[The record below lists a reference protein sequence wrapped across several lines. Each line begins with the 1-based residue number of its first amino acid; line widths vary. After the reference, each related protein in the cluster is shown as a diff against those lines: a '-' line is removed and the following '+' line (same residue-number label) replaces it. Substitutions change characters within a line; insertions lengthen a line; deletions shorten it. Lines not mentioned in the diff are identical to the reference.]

1 VPEDIAL
8 FIDFENIRYSMLNIQ
23 RREPDPQELIAVARR
38 YGTVMVARA
47 YADWSRQPEPF
58 KGSLTAAMIDRV
70 DCPAKQRDRIRM
82 GTNHYAA
89 GIPGSSSVPGYPE
102 QGSFARP
109 WSSTIT
115 GNSGPLPALNPQA
128 STNGWYTEQEPPP
141 LQSELDE
148 SILPA
153 DDAVSEETYA
163 NTDFSQRDA
172 FRQNLPYQNP
182 YGQSTPTGPLAQSNT
197 GPLGYPVPYQHTGT
211 TGHLP
216 AVSSNNSAGMQQST
230 STVIQ
235 STVDLNMLMDIIETV
250 FDRPTIS
257 TFVLMT
263 GDKDFTR
270 ISARL
275 KLRLNKTVIV
285 VGIPGTV
292 SRDLI
297 SSANQFVPLVPN
309 GVTGN
314 TGALPTINANG
325 AYASPSSGNT
335 GAFPSLGNTNSM
347 NAISAANP
355 GSTGNT
361 GAMPAVTY
369 PGAAQP
375 AYQFQNLYGAN
386 LPPSPPIDILDPQF
400 LQFLDYIDRNW
411 SWRTIIGVSN
421 FIGDPVNPKNRF
433 RGRLTR
439 ESARELLNS
448 CIQQGILLLQTD
460 QTGAEDLRLNRMHP
474 GVDEVLKQ
482 FVR

>member
-1 VPEDIAL
+1 MPEEIAL

-47 YADWSRQPEPF
+47 YSDWSRQPEPF

-82 GTNHYAA
+82 GTVHYSGNQPTGAL
-89 GIPGSSSVPGYPE
+89 GTPMLVSE
-102 QGSFARP
+102 QG
-109 WSSTIT
+109 T
-115 GNSGPLPALNPQA
+115 GSLAPTPFQREWPSGPLSNSGPLPAIPPQGIGNEWGSYQDTPETGQPEIDENPL
-128 STNGWYTEQEPPP
+128 P
-141 LQSELDE
+141 LPEDE
-148 SILPA
+148 TLTDEGYQLP
-153 DDAVSEETYA
+153 DYQ
-163 NTDFSQRDA
+163 QRDLS
-172 FRQNLPYQNP
+172 RQNAPYQNP
-182 YGQSTPTGPLAQSNT
+182 YGQSAPTGPLGFSSST
-197 GPLGYPVPYQHTGT
+197 GPLRYNTSTPV
-211 TGHLP
+211 
-216 AVSSNNSAGMQQST
+216 QST
-230 STVIQ
+230 GNTGQMPAINASGSNTIVQSTVVQ

-297 SSANQFVPLVPN
+297 SSASQFVPLVPGGSPVAV
-309 GVTGN
+309 GVGDSGFGSMSMTGN
-314 TGALPTINANG
+314 TG
-325 AYASPSSGNT
+325 
-335 GAFPSLGNTNSM
+335 SM
-347 NAISAANP
+347 AAISI
-355 GSTGNT
+355 
-361 GAMPAVTY
+361 GAPTSQL
-369 PGAAQP
+369 QP
-375 AYQFQNLYGAN
+375 FPMDA
-386 LPPSPPIDILDPQF
+386 LDPQL

-448 CIQQGILLLQTD
+448 CIQQGILIVQTD
-460 QTGAEDLRLNRMHP
+460 PTGAEDLRLNRAHP

>member
-1 VPEDIAL
+1 LPEDIAL

-82 GTNHYAA
+82 GTIHYPASNT
-89 GIPGSSSVPGYPE
+89 PTGSLPTPSYVSE
-102 QGSFARP
+102 QGSGIYPPSTSRQ
-109 WSSTIT
+109 WSPTVSS
-115 GNSGPLPALNPQA
+115 NSGSLPALQPA
-128 STNGWYTEQEPPP
+128 DTNDGWAVESDESPP
-141 LQSELDE
+141 LQNELDTQ
-148 SILPA
+148 LLQ
-153 DDAVSEETYA
+153 SEEVT
-163 NTDFSQRDA
+163 TDENCGIADYQRDSY
-172 FRQNLPYQNP
+172 RQSYPYTTPASNP
-182 YGQSTPTGPLAQSNT
+182 STSPLSYPSTQQTGN
-197 GPLGYPVPYQHTGT
+197 

-216 AVSSNNSAGMQQST
+216 AISSGGNSTIVQST
-230 STVIQ
+230 VVQ

-297 SSANQFVPLVPN
+297 SSANQFVPLVPGGSGNTGALPAVN
-309 GVTGN
+309 GNTVQQMSPTTGN
-314 TGALPTINANG
+314 TGALPAFNPMSYTGPMPAIQ
-325 AYASPSSGNT
+325 AYPMQPSS
-335 GAFPSLGNTNSM
+335 
-347 NAISAANP
+347 
-355 GSTGNT
+355 
-361 GAMPAVTY
+361 
-369 PGAAQP
+369 
-375 AYQFQNLYGAN
+375 
-386 LPPSPPIDILDPQF
+386 LPPMDVLDPQF

-439 ESARELLNS
+439 ESARELLNV

-460 QTGAEDLRLNRMHP
+460 PTGAEDLRLNRMHT

>member
-1 VPEDIAL
+1 MPEDIAL

-82 GTNHYAA
+82 GTVHYT
-89 GIPGSSSVPGYPE
+89 GNQPGGALGTSMFVPD
-102 QGSFARP
+102 QGTGSLTPTPFQREWPAEP
-109 WSSTIT
+109 L
-115 GNSGPLPALNPQA
+115 GNSGPLPAIPSQEIRNEWGSYQGTSEIGQPEIDENP
-128 STNGWYTEQEPPP
+128 
-141 LQSELDE
+141 LSEDE
-148 SILPA
+148 SLTDEGYQLP
-153 DDAVSEETYA
+153 EYQ
-163 NTDFSQRDA
+163 QRDLS
-172 FRQNLPYQNP
+172 RQNVPYQNP
-182 YGQSTPTGPLAQSNT
+182 YGQSAPTGPLGFSSST
-197 GPLGYPVPYQHTGT
+197 GPLGYNTSNPVQPTGN
-211 TGHLP
+211 TGQMP
-216 AVSSNNSAGMQQST
+216 AINASGSSTIVQST
-230 STVIQ
+230 VVQ

-297 SSANQFVPLVPN
+297 SSANQFVPLVP
-309 GVTGN
+309 GGN
-314 TGALPTINANG
+314 TGGMGFPPNTG
-325 AYASPSSGNT
+325 SGFGQMSSGNT
-335 GAFPSLGNTNSM
+335 GSM
-347 NAISAANP
+347 PAISYTA
-355 GSTGNT
+355 STT
-361 GAMPAVTY
+361 STT
-369 PGAAQP
+369 AQLP
-375 AYQFQNLYGAN
+375 AYGNGT
-386 LPPSPPIDILDPQF
+386 PPMDVLDPQF

-439 ESARELLNS
+439 ESARELLNT
-448 CIQQGILLLQTD
+448 CIQQSILILHTD
-460 QTGAEDLRLNRMHP
+460 PTGAEDLRLNRSHP

>member
-1 VPEDIAL
+1 
-8 FIDFENIRYSMLNIQ
+8 MLNIQ

-47 YADWSRQPEPF
+47 YADWSLQPEPF

-82 GTNHYAA
+82 GTMHYPSANSPT
-89 GIPGSSSVPGYPE
+89 GSLGSPGLVTE
-102 QGSFARP
+102 QGTGSFQRQWP
-109 WSSTIT
+109 SGPL
-115 GNSGPLPALNPQA
+115 GNSGPLPAITPQGVGNEWPGYQDP
-128 STNGWYTEQEPPP
+128 SESRPSEPDEDMLEEHEP
-141 LQSELDE
+141 LADEGYLSEDFPQREPSRQFL
-148 SILPA
+148 SHP
-153 DDAVSEETYA
+153 TYP
-163 NTDFSQRDA
+163 T
-172 FRQNLPYQNP
+172 P
-182 YGQSTPTGPLAQSNT
+182 YGQTTPTGSLGQGSST
-197 GPLGYPVPYQHTGT
+197 GPLGYPNGTPVVHTGN
-211 TGHLP
+211 TGHMP
-216 AVSSNNSAGMQQST
+216 AINASGSSTIVQST
-230 STVIQ
+230 VVQ

-297 SSANQFVPLVPN
+297 SSANQFVPLVPGGSPVAI
-309 GVTGN
+309 GVSDSGFGSMSMTGN
-314 TGALPTINANG
+314 TG
-325 AYASPSSGNT
+325 
-335 GAFPSLGNTNSM
+335 SM
-347 NAISAANP
+347 AAIS
-355 GSTGNT
+355 
-361 GAMPAVTY
+361 
-369 PGAAQP
+369 PGAPTLQP
-375 AYQFQNLYGAN
+375 QLYPMDA
-386 LPPSPPIDILDPQF
+386 LDPQL

-439 ESARELLNS
+439 ESARELLNI
-448 CIQQGILLLQTD
+448 CIQQNILLVQTD
-460 QTGAEDLRLNRMHP
+460 ATGAEDLRLNRMHP

>member
-82 GTNHYAA
+82 GTIHYSSNSTPT
-89 GIPGSSSVPGYPE
+89 GSLGSSGYVAE
-102 QGSFARP
+102 QGTGAIPRQWPSNV
-109 WSSTIT
+109 T
-115 GNSGPLPALNPQA
+115 GNSGSLPAIQPGILN
-128 STNGWYTEQEPPP
+128 NGWSTEAESS
-141 LQSELDE
+141 LSLHDDLDE
-148 SILPA
+148 NILNEEEQPSDEQYSIA
-153 DDAVSEETYA
+153 DDQ
-163 NTDFSQRDA
+163 QREPY
-172 FRQNLPYQNP
+172 RQLPYGNS
-182 YGQSTPTGPLAQSNT
+182 YGQVNPTGPLGQSNT
-197 GPLGYPVPYQHTGT
+197 GPLGYSNNAQHTGN
-211 TGHLP
+211 TGHMP
-216 AVSSNNSAGMQQST
+216 AINSGNNTIVQST
-230 STVIQ
+230 VVQ

-297 SSANQFVPLVPN
+297 SSANQFVPLVPG
-309 GVTGN
+309 GVSSITGQ
-314 TGALPTINANG
+314 LPIIQM
-325 AYASPSSGNT
+325 SPSS
-335 GAFPSLGNTNSM
+335 
-347 NAISAANP
+347 NP
-355 GSTGNT
+355 LTASTAGSI
-361 GAMPAVTY
+361 PAVNFSSSGTY
-369 PGAAQP
+369 QSP
-375 AYQFQNLYGAN
+375 YGN
-386 LPPSPPIDILDPQF
+386 PPMDVLDPQF

-439 ESARELLNS
+439 ESARELLNN
-448 CIQQGILLLQTD
+448 CVQQNILLVQTD
-460 QTGAEDLRLNRMHP
+460 ATGAEDLRLNRSHP

>member
-1 VPEDIAL
+1 VPEEIAL

-82 GTNHYAA
+82 GTVHYTGNQSGGALGTSMFVSDQGTGSLA
-89 GIPGSSSVPGYPE
+89 PTPFQREWPGEPL
-102 QGSFARP
+102 
-109 WSSTIT
+109 
-115 GNSGPLPALNPQA
+115 GNSGPLPVIP
-128 STNGWYTEQEPPP
+128 SQEIRNEWRSYQDTSEIGQPKIDENRLSEDDP
-141 LQSELDE
+141 LTDE
-148 SILPA
+148 GYQLP
-153 DDAVSEETYA
+153 EYQ
-163 NTDFSQRDA
+163 QRDLS
-172 FRQNLPYQNP
+172 RQNVPYQNP
-182 YGQSTPTGPLAQSNT
+182 YGQSAPTGPLGFSSST
-197 GPLGYPVPYQHTGT
+197 GPLGYN
-211 TGHLP
+211 
-216 AVSSNNSAGMQQST
+216 SSNPVQPAGNTGQMPAINASGSSTIVQST
-230 STVIQ
+230 VVQ

-297 SSANQFVPLVPN
+297 SSANQFVPLVP
-309 GVTGN
+309 GGAPVAIGIGDSGFGSMSTTGN
-314 TGALPTINANG
+314 TG
-325 AYASPSSGNT
+325 
-335 GAFPSLGNTNSM
+335 SM
-347 NAISAANP
+347 TAISP
-355 GSTGNT
+355 GTPTSQLQ
-361 GAMPAVTY
+361 PY
-369 PGAAQP
+369 PMDA
-375 AYQFQNLYGAN
+375 
-386 LPPSPPIDILDPQF
+386 LDPQL

-448 CIQQGILLLQTD
+448 CIQQGILLVQTD
-460 QTGAEDLRLNRMHP
+460 PTGAEDLRLNRAHP

>member
-1 VPEDIAL
+1 
-8 FIDFENIRYSMLNIQ
+8 MLNIE

-82 GTNHYAA
+82 GTVHYA
-89 GIPGSSSVPGYPE
+89 GNTPSGSLGYTTESGTYP
-102 QGSFARP
+102 SRS
-109 WSSTIT
+109 WSSGST
-115 GNSGPLPALNPQA
+115 GNSGPLPALTPQNV
-128 STNGWYTEQEPPP
+128 TNGWPSYQDQEAALP
-141 LQSELDE
+141 LQNDLDE
-148 SILPA
+148 SLLPA
-153 DDAVSEETYA
+153 DEPEPDEGYDTADYQ
-163 NTDFSQRDA
+163 QREA
-172 FRQNLPYQNP
+172 SRQSPPYQNP
-182 YGQSTPTGPLAQSNT
+182 YGKSTPSGPLGQSST
-197 GPLGYPVPYQHTGT
+197 GPLGYSNAQHTGN
-211 TGHLP
+211 TGHMP
-216 AVSSNNSAGMQQST
+216 AINAGSSNTIVQST
-230 STVIQ
+230 VVQ

-297 SSANQFVPLVPN
+297 SSANQFVPLVP
-309 GVTGN
+309 GGN
-314 TGALPTINANG
+314 TGGMGFPPNTG
-325 AYASPSSGNT
+325 SGFGQMSSGNT
-335 GAFPSLGNTNSM
+335 GSM
-347 NAISAANP
+347 PAISYTA
-355 GSTGNT
+355 STT
-361 GAMPAVTY
+361 STT
-369 PGAAQP
+369 AQLP
-375 AYQFQNLYGAN
+375 AYGNGT
-386 LPPSPPIDILDPQF
+386 PPMDVLDPQF

-448 CIQQGILLLQTD
+448 CIQQGILLVQTD
-460 QTGAEDLRLNRMHP
+460 STGAEDLRLNRTHP
-474 GVDEVLKQ
+474 GVDEVLKL

>member
-82 GTNHYAA
+82 GTVHYAS
-89 GIPGSSSVPGYPE
+89 GNPPTGSLGSPYAPE
-102 QGSFARP
+102 QGTGSLSKP
-109 WSSTIT
+109 WSSSLPGNT
-115 GNSGPLPALNPQA
+115 GSLPVLQPNTG
-128 STNGWYTEQEPPP
+128 TNGWPSESDPSPSSLEEIDDSINRIGPLLPEDEQDV
-141 LQSELDE
+141 DE
-148 SILPA
+148 EFPSDFTA
-153 DDAVSEETYA
+153 RDTYRPNYHYA
-163 NTDFSQRDA
+163 SS
-172 FRQNLPYQNP
+172 
-182 YGQSTPTGPLAQSNT
+182 YGQSNPTGPLGQSNT
-197 GPLGYPVPYQHTGT
+197 GPLGYSNSQHTGN
-211 TGHLP
+211 TGHMP
-216 AVSSNNSAGMQQST
+216 AVNPNSNSGTIVQST
-230 STVIQ
+230 VVQ

-297 SSANQFVPLVPN
+297 SSANQFVPLVPG
-309 GVTGN
+309 GVPST
-314 TGALPTINANG
+314 TGALPIPG
-325 AYASPSSGNT
+325 GSVVQMSPTSGL
-335 GAFPSLGNTNSM
+335 LGS
-347 NAISAANP
+347 
-355 GSTGNT
+355 STGSI
-361 GAMPAVTY
+361 PAVNFANT
-369 PGAAQP
+369 AAQ
-375 AYQFQNLYGAN
+375 FQQPYGIN
-386 LPPSPPIDILDPQF
+386 PPMDVLDPQF

-439 ESARELLNS
+439 ESARELLNT
-448 CIQQGILLLQTD
+448 CIQQNILLVQTD
-460 QTGAEDLRLNRMHP
+460 ATGAEDLHLNRMHP

>member
-1 VPEDIAL
+1 MPEDIAL

-82 GTNHYAA
+82 GTVHYA
-89 GIPGSSSVPGYPE
+89 GNTPSGSLGYTTESGTYP
-102 QGSFARP
+102 SRS
-109 WSSTIT
+109 WSSGST
-115 GNSGPLPALNPQA
+115 GNSGPLPAITPQNVA
-128 STNGWYTEQEPPP
+128 NGWPSYQDQEAALP
-141 LQSELDE
+141 LQSDIDE
-148 SILPA
+148 SLLPKDEPDPEESYDTA
-153 DDAVSEETYA
+153 EFQQREVS
-163 NTDFSQRDA
+163 
-172 FRQNLPYQNP
+172 RQNLPYQNP
-182 YGQSTPTGPLAQSNT
+182 YGQRTPSGPLGQSST
-197 GPLGYPVPYQHTGT
+197 GPLGYSNAQHTGN
-211 TGHLP
+211 TGHMP
-216 AVSSNNSAGMQQST
+216 AINPGSSNTIVQST
-230 STVIQ
+230 VVQ

-297 SSANQFVPLVPN
+297 SSANQFVPLVPGGNPAASGLTGN
-309 GVTGN
+309 GGYNPSMSTSGN
-314 TGALPTINANG
+314 TGALP
-325 AYASPSSGNT
+325 
-335 GAFPSLGNTNSM
+335 
-347 NAISAANP
+347 AIS
-355 GSTGNT
+355 
-361 GAMPAVTY
+361 
-369 PGAAQP
+369 PGAPPTQYQP
-375 AYQFQNLYGAN
+375 YPMDA
-386 LPPSPPIDILDPQF
+386 LDPQF

-439 ESARELLNS
+439 ESARELLNA
-448 CIQQGILLLQTD
+448 CIQQSILLVQTD
-460 QTGAEDLRLNRMHP
+460 PTGAEDLRLNRMHP

>member
-1 VPEDIAL
+1 MPEDIAL

-82 GTNHYAA
+82 GTVHYT
-89 GIPGSSSVPGYPE
+89 GNTPTGSPGSPAMPTE
-102 QGSFARP
+102 QGSGSFPSGSYAARP
-109 WSSTIT
+109 WAAGLT
-115 GNSGPLPALNPQA
+115 GDSGPLPILSSQNVVD
-128 STNGWYTEQEPPP
+128 GWSPYQDSPI
-141 LQSELDE
+141 QNDADE
-148 SILPA
+148 GILPA
-153 DDAVSEETYA
+153 DEQPLPDEGYDAADY
-163 NTDFSQRDA
+163 QRGEA
-172 FRQNLPYQNP
+172 SRQTLPYQNP
-182 YGQSTPTGPLAQSNT
+182 YGQKNPSGPLGQSNT
-197 GPLGYPVPYQHTGT
+197 GPLGYSNAQQVGN
-211 TGHLP
+211 TGHMP
-216 AVSSNNSAGMQQST
+216 SISSGESNTIVQST
-230 STVIQ
+230 VVQ

-297 SSANQFVPLVPN
+297 SSANQFVPLVP
-309 GVTGN
+309 GGSPIPVTQTGESGLGSISMTGN
-314 TGALPTINANG
+314 TGSMPAI
-325 AYASPSSGNT
+325 
-335 GAFPSLGNTNSM
+335 SLG
-347 NAISAANP
+347 A
-355 GSTGNT
+355 
-361 GAMPAVTY
+361 PAS
-369 PGAAQP
+369 
-375 AYQFQNLYGAN
+375 QFQPY
-386 LPPSPPIDILDPQF
+386 PVDVLDPQF

-439 ESARELLNS
+439 ESARELLNT
-448 CIQQGILLLQTD
+448 CIQQSILILHTD
-460 QTGAEDLRLNRMHP
+460 PTGAEDLRLNRSHP

>member
-1 VPEDIAL
+1 MPEDIAL

-82 GTNHYAA
+82 GTVHYT
-89 GIPGSSSVPGYPE
+89 GNTPTGSPGSPAMPTE
-102 QGSFARP
+102 QGSGSFPSGSYAARP
-109 WSSTIT
+109 WAAGLT
-115 GNSGPLPALNPQA
+115 GDSGPLPILSSQNVVD
-128 STNGWYTEQEPPP
+128 GWSPYQDSPI
-141 LQSELDE
+141 QNDADE
-148 SILPA
+148 GILPA
-153 DDAVSEETYA
+153 DEQPLPDEGYDAADY
-163 NTDFSQRDA
+163 QRGEA
-172 FRQNLPYQNP
+172 SRQTLPYQNP
-182 YGQSTPTGPLAQSNT
+182 YGQKNPSGPLGQSNT
-197 GPLGYPVPYQHTGT
+197 GPLGYSNAQQVGN
-211 TGHLP
+211 TGHMP
-216 AVSSNNSAGMQQST
+216 SISSGGSNTIVQST
-230 STVIQ
+230 VVQ

-297 SSANQFVPLVPN
+297 SSANQFVPLVPG
-309 GVTGN
+309 GVPAAIGISDSGFGSMSMTGN
-314 TGALPTINANG
+314 TGSMAAITTGTPT
-325 AYASPSSGNT
+325 SQLQS
-335 GAFPSLGNTNSM
+335 
-347 NAISAANP
+347 
-355 GSTGNT
+355 
-361 GAMPAVTY
+361 Y
-369 PGAAQP
+369 PMDA
-375 AYQFQNLYGAN
+375 
-386 LPPSPPIDILDPQF
+386 LDPQL

-439 ESARELLNS
+439 DSARELLNS
-448 CIQQGILLLQTD
+448 CIQQGILLVQTD
-460 QTGAEDLRLNRMHP
+460 PTGAEDLRLNRAHP

>member
-1 VPEDIAL
+1 MPEEIAL

-82 GTNHYAA
+82 GTVHYTGNQPSGAL
-89 GIPGSSSVPGYPE
+89 GTSMFVPDQGTGSLTPTPFQREWPSEPL
-102 QGSFARP
+102 
-109 WSSTIT
+109 
-115 GNSGPLPALNPQA
+115 GNSGPLPVIPSQEIRNEWGSYQDTSEIGQPEIDENP
-128 STNGWYTEQEPPP
+128 
-141 LQSELDE
+141 LSEDE
-148 SILPA
+148 SLTDEGYQLP
-153 DDAVSEETYA
+153 EYQ
-163 NTDFSQRDA
+163 QRDLS
-172 FRQNLPYQNP
+172 RQNVPYQNP
-182 YGQSTPTGPLAQSNT
+182 YGQSAPTGPLGFSSST
-197 GPLGYPVPYQHTGT
+197 GPLGYNTSNPVQPTGN
-211 TGHLP
+211 TGQMP
-216 AVSSNNSAGMQQST
+216 AINASGSSTIVQST
-230 STVIQ
+230 VVQ

-297 SSANQFVPLVPN
+297 SSANQFVPLVP
-309 GVTGN
+309 GGAPVGIGTGDSGFGSMSMTGN
-314 TGALPTINANG
+314 TG
-325 AYASPSSGNT
+325 
-335 GAFPSLGNTNSM
+335 SM
-347 NAISAANP
+347 NAISIGTP
-355 GSTGNT
+355 TSQLQ
-361 GAMPAVTY
+361 PY
-369 PGAAQP
+369 PMDA
-375 AYQFQNLYGAN
+375 
-386 LPPSPPIDILDPQF
+386 LDPQL

-448 CIQQGILLLQTD
+448 CIQQGILLVQTD
-460 QTGAEDLRLNRMHP
+460 PTGAEDLRLNRAHP

>member
-1 VPEDIAL
+1 VPEEIAL

-82 GTNHYAA
+82 GTVHYTGNQPSGAL
-89 GIPGSSSVPGYPE
+89 GTSMFVPDQGTGSLTPTPFQREWPGESP
-102 QGSFARP
+102 
-109 WSSTIT
+109 
-115 GNSGPLPALNPQA
+115 GNSGPLPVITSQEIKNEWGSYQDTSEIGQPEIDENPL
-128 STNGWYTEQEPPP
+128 SEDEP
-141 LQSELDE
+141 LTDE
-148 SILPA
+148 GYQLP
-153 DDAVSEETYA
+153 EYQHR
-163 NTDFSQRDA
+163 DFS
-172 FRQNLPYQNP
+172 RQNVPYQTP
-182 YGQSTPTGPLAQSNT
+182 YGQSAPTGPLGFSSST
-197 GPLGYPVPYQHTGT
+197 GPLGYN
-211 TGHLP
+211 
-216 AVSSNNSAGMQQST
+216 SSNPNQPSGNTGQMPAINTSGSSTIVQST
-230 STVIQ
+230 VVQ

-297 SSANQFVPLVPN
+297 SSANQFVPLVPG
-309 GVTGN
+309 GVPAAIGISDSGFGSMSMTGN
-314 TGALPTINANG
+314 TGSMAAITTGTPT
-325 AYASPSSGNT
+325 SQLQS
-335 GAFPSLGNTNSM
+335 
-347 NAISAANP
+347 
-355 GSTGNT
+355 
-361 GAMPAVTY
+361 Y
-369 PGAAQP
+369 PMDA
-375 AYQFQNLYGAN
+375 
-386 LPPSPPIDILDPQF
+386 LDPQL

-439 ESARELLNS
+439 DSARELLNS
-448 CIQQGILLLQTD
+448 CIQQGILLVQTD
-460 QTGAEDLRLNRMHP
+460 PTGAEDLRLNRAHP

>member
-1 VPEDIAL
+1 MPEEIAL

-82 GTNHYAA
+82 GTVHYTGNQPSGAL
-89 GIPGSSSVPGYPE
+89 GTSMFVPDQGTGGLTPTPFQREWPGEPL
-102 QGSFARP
+102 
-109 WSSTIT
+109 
-115 GNSGPLPALNPQA
+115 GNSGPLPVIPSQEIRNEWGSYQDTSEIKQPEIDENP
-128 STNGWYTEQEPPP
+128 
-141 LQSELDE
+141 LSEDE
-148 SILPA
+148 LLTDEGYQLP
-153 DDAVSEETYA
+153 EYQ
-163 NTDFSQRDA
+163 QRDLS
-172 FRQNLPYQNP
+172 RQNVPYQTP
-182 YGQSTPTGPLAQSNT
+182 YGQSAPTGPLGSSSST
-197 GPLGYPVPYQHTGT
+197 GPLGYNSSSPVQPTGN
-211 TGHLP
+211 TGQMP
-216 AVSSNNSAGMQQST
+216 AINASGSSTIVQST
-230 STVIQ
+230 VVQ

-297 SSANQFVPLVPN
+297 SSANQFVPLVP
-309 GVTGN
+309 GGGPVAIGIGDSGFGSMSMTGN
-314 TGALPTINANG
+314 TG
-325 AYASPSSGNT
+325 
-335 GAFPSLGNTNSM
+335 SM
-347 NAISAANP
+347 NAISIGTATSQLQP
-355 GSTGNT
+355 
-361 GAMPAVTY
+361 Y
-369 PGAAQP
+369 PMDA
-375 AYQFQNLYGAN
+375 
-386 LPPSPPIDILDPQF
+386 LDPQL

-448 CIQQGILLLQTD
+448 CIQQGILLVQTD
-460 QTGAEDLRLNRMHP
+460 PTGAEDLRLNRAHP

>member
-1 VPEDIAL
+1 MPEEIAL

-47 YADWSRQPEPF
+47 YSDWSRQPEPF

-82 GTNHYAA
+82 GTVHYSGNQPTGAL
-89 GIPGSSSVPGYPE
+89 GTPMLVSE
-102 QGSFARP
+102 QG
-109 WSSTIT
+109 T
-115 GNSGPLPALNPQA
+115 GSLAPTPFQREWPSGPLSNSGPLPAIPPQGIGNEWGSYQDTSETGQPEIDENPL
-128 STNGWYTEQEPPP
+128 TLPE
-141 LQSELDE
+141 DE
-148 SILPA
+148 TLTDEGYQLP
-153 DDAVSEETYA
+153 EYQ
-163 NTDFSQRDA
+163 QRDLS
-172 FRQNLPYQNP
+172 RQNAPYQNP
-182 YGQSTPTGPLAQSNT
+182 YGQSAPTGPLGFSSST
-197 GPLGYPVPYQHTGT
+197 GPLRYNTSTPV
-211 TGHLP
+211 
-216 AVSSNNSAGMQQST
+216 QST
-230 STVIQ
+230 GNTGQMPAINASGSNTIVQSTVVQ

-297 SSANQFVPLVPN
+297 SSANQFVPLVPGGSPVAV
-309 GVTGN
+309 GVGDSGFGSMSMTGN
-314 TGALPTINANG
+314 TG
-325 AYASPSSGNT
+325 
-335 GAFPSLGNTNSM
+335 SM
-347 NAISAANP
+347 AAISI
-355 GSTGNT
+355 
-361 GAMPAVTY
+361 GAPTSQL
-369 PGAAQP
+369 QP
-375 AYQFQNLYGAN
+375 FPMDA
-386 LPPSPPIDILDPQF
+386 LDPQL

-448 CIQQGILLLQTD
+448 CIQQGILIVQTD
-460 QTGAEDLRLNRMHP
+460 PTGAEDLRLNRAHP

>member
-1 VPEDIAL
+1 MPEDIAL

-82 GTNHYAA
+82 GTVHYTSGNPPTGAL
-89 GIPGSSSVPGYPE
+89 GSSTGASE
-102 QGSFARP
+102 QG
-109 WSSTIT
+109 T
-115 GNSGPLPALNPQA
+115 GSLASAPYQRKWPSGPLSNSGPLPAIPSQGIGNEWPGYQD
-128 STNGWYTEQEPPP
+128 P
-141 LQSELDE
+141 SELGQSASDE
-148 SILPA
+148 NLLSEDETLTDDGYQLP
-153 DDAVSEETYA
+153 EYP
-163 NTDFSQRDA
+163 QRDTS
-172 FRQNLPYQNP
+172 RQSAPYQNP
-182 YGQSTPTGPLAQSNT
+182 YGQSAPTGPLGFSSST
-197 GPLGYPVPYQHTGT
+197 GPLGYST
-211 TGHLP
+211 P
-216 AVSSNNSAGMQQST
+216 APAQST
-230 STVIQ
+230 GNTGQMPAINASGSSTIVQSTVVQ

-297 SSANQFVPLVPN
+297 SSANQFVPLVP
-309 GVTGN
+309 GGSGTPMSTGT
-314 TGALPTINANG
+314 TGALPAIQPGN
-325 AYASPSSGNT
+325 YAQMS
-335 GAFPSLGNTNSM
+335 
-347 NAISAANP
+347 
-355 GSTGNT
+355 STGT
-361 GAMPAVTY
+361 GPPTSQLQSY
-369 PGAAQP
+369 PMDA
-375 AYQFQNLYGAN
+375 
-386 LPPSPPIDILDPQF
+386 LDPQL

-448 CIQQGILLLQTD
+448 CIQQGILLVQTD
-460 QTGAEDLRLNRMHP
+460 PTGAEDLRLNRAHP

>member
-1 VPEDIAL
+1 MPEDIAL

-82 GTNHYAA
+82 GTIHYASGNTPTGA
-89 GIPGSSSVPGYPE
+89 LGSPSYVAE
-102 QGSFARP
+102 QGSTGYSGPYSKP
-109 WSSTIT
+109 WPGGVT
-115 GNSGPLPALNPQA
+115 GNSGALPAITPQ
-128 STNGWYTEQEPPP
+128 SVGNGWSSDPDASLPMQG
-141 LQSELDE
+141 ELDDNLLTGDE
-148 SILPA
+148 QSP
-153 DDAVSEETYA
+153 EEGY
-163 NTDFSQRDA
+163 
-172 FRQNLPYQNP
+172 NLPDYQQRESYRQP
-182 YGQSTPTGPLAQSNT
+182 YQGSYGQSNPTGPLGHSST
-197 GPLGYPVPYQHTGT
+197 GPLGYPTTSTQHTSN
-211 TGHLP
+211 TGHMP
-216 AVSSNNSAGMQQST
+216 AISASGNSTIVQST
-230 STVIQ
+230 VVQ

-250 FDRPTIS
+250 FDRPTIT

-297 SSANQFVPLVPN
+297 SSANQFVPLVP
-309 GVTGN
+309 GGSSSSGN
-314 TGALPTINANG
+314 TGALPVPNVGFTQM
-325 AYASPSSGNT
+325 SPSGNT
-335 GAFPSLGNTNSM
+335 GSM
-347 NAISAANP
+347 PAVNY
-355 GSTGNT
+355 TGNT
-361 GAMPAVTY
+361 G
-369 PGAAQP
+369 
-375 AYQFQNLYGAN
+375 QFQQIPYGT
-386 LPPSPPIDILDPQF
+386 PPLDILDPQF

-439 ESARELLNS
+439 ESARELLNA
-448 CIQQGILLLQTD
+448 CIQQGILLVQTD
-460 QTGAEDLRLNRMHP
+460 STGAEDLRLNRLHP

>member
-82 GTNHYAA
+82 GTIHYPS
-89 GIPGSSSVPGYPE
+89 GNTSTGSLASPSYVAE
-102 QGSFARP
+102 QGSGSSYTRP
-109 WSSTIT
+109 WPTSLS
-115 GNSGPLPALNPQA
+115 GNSGSLPALNAHALQNDWSADPDA
-128 STNGWYTEQEPPP
+128 PLP
-141 LQSELDE
+141 LQADLDE
-148 SILPA
+148 NLLPE
-153 DDAVSEETYA
+153 DEQSTEEEYA
-163 NTDFSQRDA
+163 IGEYQQRES
-172 FRQNLPYQNP
+172 FRHALPYQGQFGP
-182 YGQSTPTGPLAQSNT
+182 TPSGPLGQSST
-197 GPLGYPVPYQHTGT
+197 GPLGYSTASTQHTSN

-216 AVSSNNSAGMQQST
+216 AVNANSNSTIVQST
-230 STVIQ
+230 VVQ

-297 SSANQFVPLVPN
+297 SSANQFVPLVP
-309 GVTGN
+309 GSTGISGITGN
-314 TGALPTINANG
+314 TGALPIPPLS
-325 AYASPSSGNT
+325 YAQMSPSGNT
-335 GAFPSLGNTNSM
+335 GP
-347 NAISAANP
+347 
-355 GSTGNT
+355 
-361 GAMPAVTY
+361 MPAINLAGGV
-369 PGAAQP
+369 GSGSS
-375 AYQFQNLYGAN
+375 QFQ
-386 LPPSPPIDILDPQF
+386 PPFGTPPMEVLDPQF

-439 ESARELLNS
+439 ESARELLNT
-448 CIQQGILLLQTD
+448 CIQQGILLVQTD
-460 QTGAEDLRLNRMHP
+460 PTGAEDLRLNRTHP

>member
-1 VPEDIAL
+1 MPEEIAL

-82 GTNHYAA
+82 GTVHYSSANSPTGA
-89 GIPGSSSVPGYPE
+89 PGSSGLVTE
-102 QGSFARP
+102 QG
-109 WSSTIT
+109 T
-115 GNSGPLPALNPQA
+115 GAYPRQWPSGPLSHSGPLPAINASGTGNEWPNYHDSPESRQPETDDSLLEENEPQ
-128 STNGWYTEQEPPP
+128 TEEGYAHEYQQREP
-141 LQSELDE
+141 
-148 SILPA
+148 
-153 DDAVSEETYA
+153 T
-163 NTDFSQRDA
+163 
-172 FRQNLPYQNP
+172 RQFQPFTA
-182 YGQSTPTGPLAQSNT
+182 YGQAGPSGSFNPGSST
-197 GPLGYPVPYQHTGT
+197 GPLGYPGYPPATSVVHTGN

-216 AVSSNNSAGMQQST
+216 AVGASGSNTVVQST
-230 STVIQ
+230 VVQ

-292 SRDLI
+292 SRDLV
-297 SSANQFVPLVPN
+297 SSANQFVPLIPGGNPVTSGQLTDN
-309 GVTGN
+309 GFASMPMTGN
-314 TGALPTINANG
+314 TG
-325 AYASPSSGNT
+325 S
-335 GAFPSLGNTNSM
+335 
-347 NAISAANP
+347 
-355 GSTGNT
+355 
-361 GAMPAVTY
+361 MPAINSAMSGLSGQQYAVSSSY
-369 PGAAQP
+369 PMEV
-375 AYQFQNLYGAN
+375 
-386 LPPSPPIDILDPQF
+386 LDPQF

-439 ESARELLNS
+439 ESARELLNT
-448 CIQQGILLLQTD
+448 CIQQGVLLVQTD
-460 QTGAEDLRLNRMHP
+460 PGGAEDLRLNRQHP
-474 GVDEVLKQ
+474 GVDEILKQ

>member
-1 VPEDIAL
+1 MPEDIAL

-82 GTNHYAA
+82 STVHHSGNNPS
-89 GIPGSSSVPGYPE
+89 GSFGSSGYPAE
-102 QGSFARP
+102 QGGSGFSSGSYPSRP
-109 WSSTIT
+109 WSAGST
-115 GNSGPLPALNPQA
+115 GNSGPLPILSSQNV
-128 STNGWYTEQEPPP
+128 SNGWTPYQDSPLPMQGEGDLDEELLPTDEPSTPNESYDTPDYQQSQTSRNVLSYEPPFG
-141 LQSELDE
+141 
-148 SILPA
+148 
-153 DDAVSEETYA
+153 
-163 NTDFSQRDA
+163 NTS
-172 FRQNLPYQNP
+172 P
-182 YGQSTPTGPLAQSNT
+182 SGPLGQSNT
-197 GPLGYPVPYQHTGT
+197 GPLGYSNAQQAGN
-211 TGHLP
+211 TGHMP
-216 AVSSNNSAGMQQST
+216 AINPGGSNTIVQST
-230 STVIQ
+230 VVQ

-309 GVTGN
+309 GNAGGMNFPTN
-314 TGALPTINANG
+314 TGSGPG
-325 AYASPSSGNT
+325 QMSS
-335 GAFPSLGNTNSM
+335 
-347 NAISAANP
+347 
-355 GSTGNT
+355 GNT
-361 GAMPAVTY
+361 GAMPAISYAGSVTSSSGQL
-369 PGAAQP
+369 PAFGSGAP
-375 AYQFQNLYGAN
+375 AM
-386 LPPSPPIDILDPQF
+386 DVLDPQF

-421 FIGDPVNPKNRF
+421 FIGDSVNPKNRF

-439 ESARELLNS
+439 ESARELLNT
-448 CIQQGILLLQTD
+448 CIQQNILLLHTD
-460 QTGAEDLRLNRMHP
+460 PTGAEDLRLNRSHP

>member
-1 VPEDIAL
+1 
-8 FIDFENIRYSMLNIQ
+8 
-23 RREPDPQELIAVARR
+23 
-38 YGTVMVARA
+38 MVARD
-47 YADWSRQPEPF
+47 YSDWSRQPEPF

-82 GTNHYAA
+82 GTVHYSGNQPTGAL
-89 GIPGSSSVPGYPE
+89 GTPMLVSE
-102 QGSFARP
+102 QG
-109 WSSTIT
+109 T
-115 GNSGPLPALNPQA
+115 GSLAPTPFQREWPSGPLSNSGPLPAIPPQGIGNEWGSYQDTSETGQPEIDENPLP
-128 STNGWYTEQEPPP
+128 E
-141 LQSELDE
+141 DE
-148 SILPA
+148 TLTDEGYQLP
-153 DDAVSEETYA
+153 EYQ
-163 NTDFSQRDA
+163 QRDLS
-172 FRQNLPYQNP
+172 RQNAPYQNP
-182 YGQSTPTGPLAQSNT
+182 YGQSAPTGPLGFSSST
-197 GPLGYPVPYQHTGT
+197 GPLRYNTSTPV
-211 TGHLP
+211 
-216 AVSSNNSAGMQQST
+216 QST
-230 STVIQ
+230 GNTGQMPAINASGSNTIVQSTVVQ

-297 SSANQFVPLVPN
+297 SSANQFVPLVPGGSPVAV
-309 GVTGN
+309 GVGDSGFGSMSMTGN
-314 TGALPTINANG
+314 TG
-325 AYASPSSGNT
+325 
-335 GAFPSLGNTNSM
+335 SM
-347 NAISAANP
+347 AAISI
-355 GSTGNT
+355 
-361 GAMPAVTY
+361 GAPTSQL
-369 PGAAQP
+369 QP
-375 AYQFQNLYGAN
+375 FPMDA
-386 LPPSPPIDILDPQF
+386 LDPQL

-448 CIQQGILLLQTD
+448 CIQQGILIVQTD
-460 QTGAEDLRLNRMHP
+460 PTGAEDLRLNRAHP

>member
-1 VPEDIAL
+1 MPEEIAL

-82 GTNHYAA
+82 GTVHYTS
-89 GIPGSSSVPGYPE
+89 GNPPTGGLGSPMVVSE
-102 QGSFARP
+102 QGVQGHYQRQWPSGP
-109 WSSTIT
+109 LS
-115 GNSGPLPALNPQA
+115 NSGPLPAIQPQSSGNEWSA
-128 STNGWYTEQEPPP
+128 YQDSPETG
-141 LQSELDE
+141 QSEIDE
-148 SILPA
+148 NPL
-153 DDAVSEETYA
+153 SEEETLAEEGYQMPEYQ
-163 NTDFSQRDA
+163 QRDPS
-172 FRQNLPYQNP
+172 RQPTPYQ
-182 YGQSTPTGPLAQSNT
+182 YQSAPTGPLGSSSST
-197 GPLGYPVPYQHTGT
+197 GPLGYPVQSTGN
-211 TGHLP
+211 TGHMP
-216 AVSSNNSAGMQQST
+216 AINASGSSTIVQST
-230 STVIQ
+230 VVQ

-297 SSANQFVPLVPN
+297 SSANQFVPLVPGGSSAGQMGESGYN
-309 GVTGN
+309 SMSATGN
-314 TGALPTINANG
+314 TGGMPAI
-325 AYASPSSGNT
+325 
-335 GAFPSLGNTNSM
+335 SLG
-347 NAISAANP
+347 A
-355 GSTGNT
+355 
-361 GAMPAVTY
+361 PATQYQPY
-369 PGAAQP
+369 PM
-375 AYQFQNLYGAN
+375 
-386 LPPSPPIDILDPQF
+386 DVLDPQF

-439 ESARELLNS
+439 ESARELLNT
-448 CIQQGILLLQTD
+448 CIQQGILLVQTD
-460 QTGAEDLRLNRMHP
+460 ATGAEDLRLNRAHP
-474 GVDEVLKQ
+474 GVDEV
-482 FVR
+482 

>member
-1 VPEDIAL
+1 
-8 FIDFENIRYSMLNIQ
+8 MLNIQ

-82 GTNHYAA
+82 GTVHYS
-89 GIPGSSSVPGYPE
+89 GNPPTGGLGSSSLVSE
-102 QGSFARP
+102 QGTGSLA
-109 WSSTIT
+109 STPYQRQWPS
-115 GNSGPLPALNPQA
+115 GPLSNSGPLPAIPTQGTGNEWVPYQDA
-128 STNGWYTEQEPPP
+128 SEPGRP
-141 LQSELDE
+141 EIDE
-148 SILPA
+148 NLLPEDETLA
-153 DDAVSEETYA
+153 DEGSQLPEYQ
-163 NTDFSQRDA
+163 QRDLS
-172 FRQNLPYQNP
+172 RQNASYQNP
-182 YGQSTPTGPLAQSNT
+182 YSQSAPTGPLGFSSST
-197 GPLGYPVPYQHTGT
+197 GPLGYTTSTPGQSTGS
-211 TGHLP
+211 TGHMP
-216 AVSSNNSAGMQQST
+216 AINASGSSTIVQST
-230 STVIQ
+230 VVQ

-297 SSANQFVPLVPN
+297 SSANQFVPLIPGGSITAGLPGN
-309 GVTGN
+309 GGITQM
-314 TGALPTINANG
+314 
-325 AYASPSSGNT
+325 SPSGNT
-335 GAFPSLGNTNSM
+335 GAM
-347 NAISAANP
+347 AAISP
-355 GSTGNT
+355 GTS
-361 GAMPAVTY
+361 PL
-369 PGAAQP
+369 P
-375 AYQFQNLYGAN
+375 YQGGGMAT
-386 LPPSPPIDILDPQF
+386 PVDVLDPQF

-411 SWRTIIGVSN
+411 SWRTIVGVSN

-460 QTGAEDLRLNRMHP
+460 QTGAEDLRLNRLHP

>member
-1 VPEDIAL
+1 
-8 FIDFENIRYSMLNIQ
+8 MLNIQ

-82 GTNHYAA
+82 GTVHYS
-89 GIPGSSSVPGYPE
+89 GNTPTGSLGSPGFTSE
-102 QGSFARP
+102 QGSGGYPSGSYPTRP
-109 WSSTIT
+109 WSAGST
-115 GNSGPLPALNPQA
+115 GNSGPLPIISSQNVG
-128 STNGWYTEQEPPP
+128 NGWTPYQDSPLPPQGDLDEDLLSTDEPSVPDESYDATDYQ
-141 LQSELDE
+141 QSEG
-148 SILPA
+148 S
-153 DDAVSEETYA
+153 
-163 NTDFSQRDA
+163 
-172 FRQNLPYQNP
+172 RQNLPYSQAHP
-182 YGQSTPTGPLAQSNT
+182 SGPLGPSNT
-197 GPLGYPVPYQHTGT
+197 GPLGYSNTQQTST
-211 TGHLP
+211 TGHMP
-216 AVSSNNSAGMQQST
+216 AISPGGSNTIVQST
-230 STVIQ
+230 VVQ

-297 SSANQFVPLVPN
+297 SSANQFVPLVP
-309 GVTGN
+309 GGSTGN
-314 TGALPTINANG
+314 TGALPVPGIGITQM
-325 AYASPSSGNT
+325 SPTLS
-335 GAFPSLGNTNSM
+335 
-347 NAISAANP
+347 
-355 GSTGNT
+355 GNT
-361 GAMPAVTY
+361 GAMPAIQY
-369 PGAAQP
+369 AANASSQ
-375 AYQFQNLYGAN
+375 YQTPYG
-386 LPPSPPIDILDPQF
+386 SPTVDVLDPQF

-439 ESARELLNS
+439 ESARELLNT
-448 CIQQGILLLQTD
+448 CIQQNILILHTD
-460 QTGAEDLRLNRMHP
+460 PTGAEDLRLNRSHP
-474 GVDEVLKQ
+474 GVDEILKQ

>member
-82 GTNHYAA
+82 GTVHYASGNTPTGSLTSLGSTDQPNSGSYA
-89 GIPGSSSVPGYPE
+89 GGSLSRQWPNGITTNSGALPSISSQSLSSGWPTEQESVPANGELDDPLLSEDDQPTDEHYSVSVSPDFQQREQFRPGSPYQQSTYGSSNPP
-102 QGSFARP
+102 
-109 WSSTIT
+109 
-115 GNSGPLPALNPQA
+115 SGPLGQ
-128 STNGWYTEQEPPP
+128 NG
-141 LQSELDE
+141 
-148 SILPA
+148 
-153 DDAVSEETYA
+153 
-163 NTDFSQRDA
+163 
-172 FRQNLPYQNP
+172 
-182 YGQSTPTGPLAQSNT
+182 T
-197 GPLGYPVPYQHTGT
+197 GPLGYQHSGS
-211 TGHLP
+211 TGHMP
-216 AVSSNNSAGMQQST
+216 AVNATGNSSTIVQST
-230 STVIQ
+230 VVQ

-297 SSANQFVPLVPN
+297 SSANQFVPLVPGGN
-309 GVTGN
+309 GSSGITGALPATTGQFPAVPSGN
-314 TGALPTINANG
+314 TGALPAIN
-325 AYASPSSGNT
+325 YSSGT
-335 GAFPSLGNTNSM
+335 QSG
-347 NAISAANP
+347 
-355 GSTGNT
+355 
-361 GAMPAVTY
+361 
-369 PGAAQP
+369 
-375 AYQFQNLYGAN
+375 QFQPPYG
-386 LPPSPPIDILDPQF
+386 SPPMDVLDPQF

-421 FIGDPVNPKNRF
+421 FIGDPLNPKNRF

-439 ESARELLNS
+439 ESARELLNT
-448 CIQQGILLLQTD
+448 CIQQNILLVQTD
-460 QTGAEDLRLNRMHP
+460 STGAEDLRLNRLHP

>member
-1 VPEDIAL
+1 MPEDIAL

-82 GTNHYAA
+82 GTVHYT
-89 GIPGSSSVPGYPE
+89 GNQPGGALGTSMFVPD
-102 QGSFARP
+102 QGTGSLTPTPFQREWPAEP
-109 WSSTIT
+109 L
-115 GNSGPLPALNPQA
+115 GNSGPLPAIPSQEIRNEWGSYQGTSEIGQPEIDENP
-128 STNGWYTEQEPPP
+128 
-141 LQSELDE
+141 LSEDE
-148 SILPA
+148 SLTDEGYQLP
-153 DDAVSEETYA
+153 EYQ
-163 NTDFSQRDA
+163 QRDLS
-172 FRQNLPYQNP
+172 RQNVPYQNP
-182 YGQSTPTGPLAQSNT
+182 YGQSAPTGPLGFSSST
-197 GPLGYPVPYQHTGT
+197 GPLGYNTSNPVQPTGN
-211 TGHLP
+211 TGQMP
-216 AVSSNNSAGMQQST
+216 AINASGSSTIVQST
-230 STVIQ
+230 VVQ

-297 SSANQFVPLVPN
+297 SSANQFVPLVPGGSITAGLPGN
-309 GVTGN
+309 GGITQM
-314 TGALPTINANG
+314 
-325 AYASPSSGNT
+325 SPSGNT
-335 GAFPSLGNTNSM
+335 GAM
-347 NAISAANP
+347 AAISP
-355 GSTGNT
+355 GTS
-361 GAMPAVTY
+361 PL
-369 PGAAQP
+369 P
-375 AYQFQNLYGAN
+375 YQGGGMAT
-386 LPPSPPIDILDPQF
+386 PVDVLDPQF

-411 SWRTIIGVSN
+411 SWRTIVGVSN

-439 ESARELLNS
+439 ESA
-448 CIQQGILLLQTD
+448 
-460 QTGAEDLRLNRMHP
+460 
-474 GVDEVLKQ
+474 
-482 FVR
+482 

>member
-82 GTNHYAA
+82 GTIHHAA
-89 GIPGSSSVPGYPE
+89 GNPPTGALGSPYPGE
-102 QGSFARP
+102 QGTGALPRQWPSQV
-109 WSSTIT
+109 S
-115 GNSGPLPALNPQA
+115 GNSGSLPAIP
-128 STNGWYTEQEPPP
+128 SEVSSNGWSPEQEFP
-141 LQSELDE
+141 QDDE
-148 SILPA
+148 QNERTEHLEAVEPVEPVDSLLPEDEA
-153 DDAVSEETYA
+153 SSSDETYA
-163 NTDFSQRDA
+163 SDYQQRDA
-172 FRQNLPYQNP
+172 YRSSFYATPNTST
-182 YGQSTPTGPLAQSNT
+182 YGQSSPTGPLGHSNT
-197 GPLGYPVPYQHTGT
+197 GPLGYPSAPSYQQTGN

-216 AVSSNNSAGMQQST
+216 AVNPGSSTIVQST
-230 STVIQ
+230 VVQ

-297 SSANQFVPLVPN
+297 SSASQFVPLVPGITSTTGSLPTPGIVQMSPTAN
-309 GVTGN
+309 VLPGN
-314 TGALPTINANG
+314 TG
-325 AYASPSSGNT
+325 
-335 GAFPSLGNTNSM
+335 SL
-347 NAISAANP
+347 
-355 GSTGNT
+355 
-361 GAMPAVTY
+361 PAVNY
-369 PGAAQP
+369 AGNSYQQN
-375 AYQFQNLYGAN
+375 AYG
-386 LPPSPPIDILDPQF
+386 SPPIDALDPQF

-439 ESARELLNS
+439 ESARELLNL
-448 CIQQGILLLQTD
+448 CIQQNILIVQTD
-460 QTGAEDLRLNRMHP
+460 ATGAEDLRLNRMHP
-474 GVDEVLKQ
+474 GVDEVLRQ